1 MKGDY
6 ECHMGNF
13 KDKSF
18 SNSGSNLIKIAA
30 SVFLVMGLNTNPAA
44 AANLK
49 NSDLETVYHIYNDG
63 DYVGAVSEGERV
75 EELVDAKVAD
85 AGADFKELNLEA
97 DESFSMIA
105 EQVFEPSVKNEQEIL
120 EKLGKELDVK
130 ASTFALTFDGE
141 VIAQLK
147 DRSAY
152 EETIRQVLLAY
163 ASPEEL
169 DQWEKNKRATDD
181 LPELEA
187 GQARI
192 TAIDIED
199 SLSGSSDQADPSAV
213 STAEEAAALLLAEKD
228 ISVTVEKQQKVEEG
242 VKFET
247 VEKEDK
253 DLFIGNSEVEQ
264 KGKDGEKQVTY
275 TITEKDGEQMA
286 RKAVDEKVTAEPVEG
301 VVLNGAKELPSVGTG
316 EFVWPAQGGYISSK
330 KGPRWGAQHKGID
343 IAQPDGFDILASDH
357 GVVKAAGADG
367 SFGNR
372 VIIDHNNGFET
383 IYAHL
388 ESIDVK
394 VGDKLPQ
401 GTKIG
406 VMGTTGRS
414 TGIHLHFEISENETT
429 KDPLNYVSQ

>member
-6 ECHMGNF
+6 ECHMGDF

-18 SNSGSNLIKIAA
+18 SISGSNLIKIAA
-30 SVFLVMGLNTNPAA
+30 SVFLVMGLTTNPATA
-44 AANLK
+44 ENLENK
-49 NSDLETVYHIYNDG
+49 GLETVYHIYNDG
-63 DYVGAVSEGERV
+63 TYVGAVNESAGV
-75 EELVDAKVAD
+75 EKIVESKVAD
-85 AGADFKELNLEA
+85 ASDEFTDLNLEA
-97 DESFSMIA
+97 DDSFSMIA
-105 EQVFEPSVKNEQEIL
+105 EQVFEPSVTDEQEIL
-120 EKLGKELDVK
+120 EQLEAEVAVK
-130 ASTFALTFDGE
+130 ASTFALTLDGE

-152 EETIRQVLLAY
+152 DETIRQLLLAY
-163 ASPEEL
+163 ASAEEL
-169 DQWEKNKRATDD
+169 DQWEVNKRTQNG

-187 GQARI
+187 GQTRI
-192 TAIDIED
+192 TSIDIEENV
-199 SLSGSSDQADPSAV
+199 SGMSAQADPATV
-213 STAEEAAALLLAEKD
+213 SSPEEAAELLLAAKD

-247 VEKEDK
+247 VEKEAD
-253 DLFIGNSEVEQ
+253 DLFLGNSEVEQ
-264 KGKDGEKQVTY
+264 KGKDGEKQVVY
-275 TITEKDGEQMA
+275 TITEKDGEQLA
-286 RKAVDEKVTAEPVEG
+286 REAVAEQVTAEPVEK
-301 VVLNGAKELPSVGTG
+301 VVLNGVKEVPSVGTG

-330 KGPRWGAQHKGID
+330 KGPRWGSVHKGID

-372 VIIDHNNGFET
+372 VIIDHNNGFQT

-394 VGDKLPQ
+394 VGDKVPQ

-414 TGIHLHFEISENETT
+414 TGIHLHFEVSENGST
-429 KDPLNYVSQ
+429 KDPLDYVSQ

>member
-1 MKGDY
+1 MKKIT
-6 ECHMGNF
+6 E
-13 KDKSF
+13 KSF
-18 SNSGSNLIKIAA
+18 SIDGSNLIKIAV
-30 SVFLVMGLNTNPAA
+30 SVFLVMGLSTNPATA
-44 AANLK
+44 ENPGHEGF
-49 NSDLETVYHIYNDG
+49 ETVYHIYNDG
-63 DYVGAVSEGERV
+63 NYVGAVSEGEGV
-75 EELVDAKVAD
+75 EDLVDAKIAA
-85 AGADFKELNLEA
+85 AGKDFKELDLEA

-105 EQVFEPSVKNEQEIL
+105 EQVFEPSVKDEQEVF
-120 EKLGKELDVK
+120 EKLDEELAVK
-130 ASTFALTFDGE
+130 ASTFALTLDGE

-152 EETIRQVLLAY
+152 DETIRQLLLAY

-169 DQWEKNKRATDD
+169 DQWEATKHTSND

-187 GQARI
+187 GQTRI
-192 TAIDIED
+192 TSIDIED
-199 SLSGSSDQADPSAV
+199 SLSGASDQAAPEAV
-213 STAEEAAALLLAEKD
+213 STPEEATALLLAEKD
-228 ISVTVEKQQKVEEG
+228 ITVTVEKQQKVEEG
-242 VKFET
+242 IKFET
-247 VEKEDK
+247 VEKKDE

-286 RKAVDEKVTAEPVEG
+286 REAADEKVTTEPVEG
-301 VVLNGAKELPSVGTG
+301 VILNGAKELPSVGTG

-330 KGPRWGAQHKGID
+330 KGQRWGREHKGID
-343 IAQPDGFDILASDH
+343 IAQPDDFDILASDH

-388 ESIDVK
+388 DSIDVE
-394 VGDKLPQ
+394 VGDKVLQ

-414 TGIHLHFEISENETT
+414 TGTHLHFEISQNGAT

>member
-199 SLSGSSDQADPSAV
+199 SLSGSSDQADPSTV